1 MTGFSL
7 LMHAM
12 PRIMAAFAVVY
23 YISSVAVSVAAQQEI
38 ARIGL
43 ETIPFSAKFSAFVIV
58 FIQPLTSVVA
68 FLFGAGLLWRLD
80 QMIASNGGEGD
91 RS

>member
-1 MTGFSL
+1 VTSFNL
-7 LMHAM
+7 LMHVM
-12 PRIMAAFAVVY
+12 PRLMAAFAVIF

-38 ARIGL
+38 ARLGM
-43 ETIPFSAKFSAFVIV
+43 ETVPFSAKFSAFVIV

-80 QMIASNGGEGD
+80 QMIASNRGEGD